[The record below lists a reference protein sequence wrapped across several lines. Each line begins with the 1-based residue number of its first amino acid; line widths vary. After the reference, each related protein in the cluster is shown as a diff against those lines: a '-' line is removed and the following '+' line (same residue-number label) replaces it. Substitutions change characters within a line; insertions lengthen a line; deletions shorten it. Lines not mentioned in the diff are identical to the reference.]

1 MNRYE
6 TESLRTV
13 LARNVRQLRHE
24 RGLSQ
29 EELADRAGLHRTYIG
44 SIERGERNLTV
55 DNIQKIARGLDVDA
69 AHLLAG
75 STEHGDG
82 GEASRH
88 SASMADDT
96 TASDGNGP
104 PRRPRR

>member
-1 MNRYE
+1 MSRYE
-6 TESLRTV
+6 TESLRNV

-29 EELADRAGLHRTYIG
+29 EELADRAGLHRTYVG

-55 DNIQKIARGLDVDA
+55 DNIEKIAKGLGIDA
-69 AHLLAG
+69 ALLLAG
-75 STEHGDG
+75 ATESESPTRRDVALVAEADSTDG
-82 GEASRH
+82 GRA
-88 SASMADDT
+88 
-96 TASDGNGP
+96 

>member
-1 MNRYE
+1 MGGNE
-6 TESLRTV
+6 TESLRNV

-29 EELADRAGLHRTYIG
+29 EELADRAGLHRTYVG

-69 AHLLAG
+69 AQLLAG
-75 STEHGDG
+75 STEHG
-82 GEASRH
+82 ATMS
-88 SASMADDT
+88 DDSGAT
-96 TASDGNGP
+96 DGNAP